1 MAEIAIPVVALGA
14 MYVLSNRQDDD
25 KKEGYTSARSP
36 PEQGQ
41 IKDSLPMGRIQTGA
55 PVNPAINYPVQT
67 YTDVGQNVASYP
79 APNAASDR
87 YFRQDKYEKDVEEG
101 KNPSNSMLFK
111 SLSGDMV
118 QKKDIKFNNMVPFF
132 GSKVTQRTTGY
143 SGNESILDSYTGT
156 GSQVIHKKEQ
166 APLFAPQANMNY
178 AHGVPNH
185 SDFIQSRMNPS
196 AHMNNVK
203 PWDEIHVGPGLNKGF
218 TNKGSDGFNAG
229 MEARDVWV
237 DKTVDQLRVETNPK
251 LTFGLAN
258 HEGPANS
265 YIKNRGVQ
273 GRVEKNRPDTFYMNT
288 PDRWFTTGGQEKA
301 QRARG
306 EVVLQAES
314 RPFTTREYFGAATT
328 DQGGASTG
336 GRTEQNYRR
345 STRPELAPDSKYM
358 GPAHNLNYAD
368 GWKNL
373 KQNYGKSGYKSY
385 PNARTT
391 TRSDTEFGIV
401 GGWMKAVVAPV
412 MDILRPSRKEN
423 VIGNLRPTGNVGG
436 NYGVEQARVWNPA
449 DRTKTTIREQTERTY
464 DIAGPYKKHEGGY
477 ATAQYQPIE
486 NQRQT
491 TNCPYI
497 GGGSGTHNGASN
509 GPVYNAA
516 YNAHLNPN
524 KEKLLTNQINPGCE
538 PLFNSN
544 QNIRVTKFGST
555 LPAQGPINMPKESG
569 NLSTYGE
576 MGGRNTR
583 GATIECTRNE
593 PGMLNAFNDNPFT
606 QPLNSVA

>member
-1 MAEIAIPVVALGA
+1 MEVVLPGLALGA
-14 MYVLSNRQDDD
+14 MYILSNRQDD
-25 KKEGYTSARSP
+25 KKENYTNARSS

-41 IKDSLPMGRIQTGA
+41 IRHSLPMGGIATGA
-55 PVNPAINYPVQT
+55 PVNPAINFPVQT
-67 YTDVGQNVASYP
+67 YSDVGQNVASYP
-79 APNAASDR
+79 APNAATDR
-87 YFRQDKYEKDVEEG
+87 YFRQDKYEKEVEDR
-101 KNPSNSMLFK
+101 KNPSNATLFK

-132 GSKVTQRTTGY
+132 GSNVTQRTTGY

-178 AHGVPNH
+178 TNGVPNH
-185 SDFIQSRMNPS
+185 TDFIQSRMNPS
-196 AHMNNVK
+196 KKMNNVK

-218 TNKGSDGFNAG
+218 ANKGSDGFNAG
-229 MEARDVWV
+229 MEARDIWV
-237 DKTVDQLRVETNPK
+237 DKTVDQLRVKTNPK

-265 YIKNRGVQ
+265 RIKNLGIQ
-273 GRVEKNRPDTFYMNT
+273 GKIEKNRPDTYYINT

-301 QRARG
+301 QRSR
-306 EVVLQAES
+306 AEEPMPVENRS
-314 RPFTTREYFGAATT
+314 FTTREYFGAATT
-328 DQGGASTG
+328 DQSSSSG

-345 STRPELAPDSKYM
+345 STRPELAPDGKYM

-373 KQNYGKSGYKSY
+373 EQNYGKGGYKSY
-385 PNARTT
+385 ANS
-391 TRSDTEFGIV
+391 RSTVRQAPEFGV
-401 GGWMKAVVAPV
+401 VSGWVKAAVAPI
-412 MDILRPSRKEN
+412 MDIIRPSRKEN
-423 VIGNLRPTGNVGG
+423 VIGNLRPNGNVSGA
-436 NYGVEQARVWNPA
+436 NGVAQARVWNPA
-449 DRTKTTIREQTERTY
+449 DRTKTTIREQTEKTY
-464 DIAGPYKKHEGGY
+464 DIPQPHYKHDGGY
-477 ATAQYQPIE
+477 ATAKYQPIE

-491 TNCPYI
+491 TTCSYI
-497 GGGSGTHNGASN
+497 GNGSGTHNGTSN

-524 KEKLLTNQINPGCE
+524 KEKLLTNQINVGCE

-544 QNIRVTKFGST
+544 QNIRIKKFGTTAPS
-555 LPAQGPINMPKESG
+555 QGMANMPKESG

-576 MGGRNTR
+576 IGGRNIR
-583 GATIECTRNE
+583 GSSIECTRNE
-593 PGMLNAFNDNPFT
+593 PNMLSAFNNNPFT
-606 QPLNSVA
+606 KPLNSVA

>member
-1 MAEIAIPVVALGA
+1 MAEIAIPILGLGA
-14 MYVLSNRQDDD
+14 MYVLSNRDDE
-25 KKEGYTSARSP
+25 KEGYTSVRRQ

-41 IKDSLPMGRIQTGA
+41 IKNTLPMGGIKTGV
-55 PVNPAINYPVQT
+55 PMTPAINYPVQT
-67 YTDVGQNVASYP
+67 YSDVGQNVASYP
-79 APNAASDR
+79 APNAATDR
-87 YFRQDKYEKDVEEG
+87 YFRQDKYEKEIESG
-101 KNPSNSMLFK
+101 KHPSNTVLFK

-132 GSKVTQRTTGY
+132 GSKVTQRTTGF
-143 SGNESILDSYTGT
+143 SGNESILDNYTGN

-185 SDFIQSRMNPS
+185 TSFIQSRMNPS
-196 AHMNNVK
+196 ANMNNVK

-229 MEARDVWV
+229 MEARNVWV
-237 DKTVDQLRVETNPK
+237 DKTVDQLRAKTNPK
-251 LTFGLAN
+251 VTFGLAN

-265 YIKNRGVQ
+265 IIKNRGIQ
-273 GRVEKNRPDTFYMNT
+273 GRIEKNRPDTFYLNT
-288 PDRWFTTGGQEKA
+288 PDRWFTTGGQETA
-301 QRARG
+301 QRSRA
-306 EVVLQAES
+306 EEPLQPEN
-314 RPFTTREYFGAATT
+314 RPFTTREYFGVAST
-328 DQGGASTG
+328 DQNASTG
-336 GRTEQNYRR
+336 GRVEANYRR
-345 STRPELAPDSKYM
+345 STRPELAPDSKYL

-373 KQNYGKSGYKSY
+373 KQNYGKGGYKSY
-385 PNARTT
+385 PNARSTT
-391 TRSDTEFGIV
+391 KQGTEFGIV
-401 GGWMKAVVAPV
+401 NGWMKAVVAPV

-436 NYGVEQARVWNPA
+436 AYGVDQARVWNPA

-464 DIAGPYKKHEGGY
+464 DIAQPYYKHEGGY
-477 ATAQYQPIE
+477 ATAEYNLKEQ
-486 NQRQT
+486 QRT
-491 TNCPYI
+491 STNCPYT
-497 GGGSGTHNGASN
+497 GNGSGTHNGASN

-524 KEKLLTNQINPGCE
+524 KEKLLTNQLNAGCE

-544 QNIRVTKFGST
+544 QNIRITKYGST
-555 LPAQGPINMPKESG
+555 APAQGPINMPKESG

-576 MGGRNTR
+576 MGGRNVR

-593 PGMLNAFNDNPFT
+593 PNMLNAFNSNPFT

>member
-1 MAEIAIPVVALGA
+1 MAEIAIPFVALGA
-14 MYVLSNRQDDD
+14 MYVLSNRQD
-25 KKEGYTSARSP
+25 KKEGYESARSP
-36 PEQGQ
+36 PERGQ
-41 IKDSLPMGRIQTGA
+41 IHNTIPMGKIRTAA
-55 PVNPAINYPVQT
+55 PVNPPINYPIQN
-67 YTDVGQNVASYP
+67 YSDVGQNVASYP

-87 YFRQDKYEKDVEEG
+87 YFRQDKYEKEVESS
-101 KNPSNSMLFK
+101 KNPSNVVLFK

-132 GSKVTQRTTGY
+132 GSKVTQRTTGF
-143 SGNESILDSYTGT
+143 SGNESLLDNYTGT

-185 SDFIQSRMNPS
+185 TSFIQSRMNPS
-196 AHMNNVK
+196 THMNNVK

-229 MEARDVWV
+229 MEARNVWV
-237 DKTVDQLRVETNPK
+237 DKTVDQLRTATNPK

-265 YIKNRGVQ
+265 IIKNRGIE
-273 GRVEKNRPDTFYMNT
+273 GRVEKNRPDTFFMNT

-301 QRARG
+301 QRSRA
-306 EVVLQAES
+306 EEPLQAEN
-314 RPFTTREYFGAATT
+314 RPFTTREYFGAATA
-328 DQGGASTG
+328 DQNASTG
-336 GRTEQNYRR
+336 GRVEGNYIR
-345 STRPELAPDSKYM
+345 SDRPELAPNTKYP

-373 KQNYGKSGYKSY
+373 KQNYGKAGYKSY
-385 PNARTT
+385 PNSRTT
-391 TRSDTEFGIV
+391 VRQEGEYGIV
-401 GGWMKAVVAPV
+401 GGWVKAAIAPV

-423 VIGNLRPTGNVGG
+423 VIGNLRPNGNVSGV
-436 NYGVEQARVWNPA
+436 YGVEQARVWNPA

-464 DIAGPYKKHEGGY
+464 DIAQPFKKHEGGY
-477 ATAQYQPIE
+477 ATAKYQPIE

-491 TNCPYI
+491 TNCPYT
-497 GGGSGTHNGASN
+497 GNGSGTRYGASN

-524 KEKLLTNQINPGCE
+524 KEKLLTNQLNVGCE

-544 QNIRVTKFGST
+544 QNIRITKFGST
-555 LPAQGPINMPKESG
+555 TPAQGPVNMPKESG

-576 MGGRNTR
+576 MGGRNVR
-583 GATIECTRNE
+583 GASIECARNS
-593 PGMLNAFNDNPFT
+593 PNMLNAFNSNPFT